1 MKKVLMLA
9 TAAFLISGVA
19 FAHDGDKGKAKEK
32 AKKTCTKGGKCCG
45 KKEDKAKEAKS

>member
-19 FAHDGDKGKAKEK
+19 FSQDNGGKGKAK
-32 AKKTCTKGGKCCG
+32 AKKSCNGKCC
-45 KKEDKAKEAKS
+45 KKDKKDAKTTSM